1 MVSSDDPDA
10 SPPPPNTAPAGEP
23 VDPPASQSD
32 QTPSPSPRRH
42 SMPLAFPPL
51 FQRNASA
58 SLIHSTAE
66 GRPIPV
72 DDSTAADRTS
82 ALRELNSHFPSRHH
96 RYTKSTGAQSTTY
109 SQPVIVRTYP
119 GPRLDP
125 TSPRSQPGTS
135 RPASTNPSV
144 IHRIIPFVSDRSH
157 HSMLSLARS
166 KKSDEARLPP
176 VESFTFKSIMND
188 SHGNITADL
197 ERIAEICARSR
208 YSLSNQYEVHQ
219 APHGSGE
226 SFLASVSGAGGIK
239 SGPTLQAV
247 SSSDDE
253 RTLRRRRRRRS
264 VAVGTLETIMSSSR
278 SSDEDPSKKKSAAE
292 IADEVRGRAAAR
304 KSGDSSPVSASTG
317 EPVLKRR
324 MSFLPNVVVEGEVAD
339 SAGLVSE
346 PAQPKT
352 CTDFEVRGEESEE
365 KEVGLLA
372 SLSRLIWGGGAS
384 HAEGSLRELL
394 RSEGKGKGVER

>member
-1 MVSSDDPDA
+1 MVPPDPDT
-10 SPPPPNTAPAGEP
+10 SPAPSNLPPAGEP
-23 VDPPASQSD
+23 AEAPASQPD
-32 QTPSPSPRRH
+32 QTRGSPNRRH
-42 SMPLAFPPL
+42 SMPLTFPPL
-51 FQRNASA
+51 FQTNASA
-58 SLIHSTAE
+58 SLAHSTAE

-82 ALRELNSHFPSRHH
+82 ALRQLNSTFPSRH
-96 RYTKSTGAQSTTY
+96 RYAKSTGAQSTTY

-119 GPRLDP
+119 GPRPDP
-125 TSPRSQPGTS
+125 NSPRSQPGNTS

-144 IHRIIPFVSDRSH
+144 IHRMIPFVSDGPRH
-157 HSMLSLARS
+157 GMLSLARS
-166 KKSDEARLPP
+166 RKRDEARLPP

-188 SHGNITADL
+188 SHGNMAADL

-226 SFLASVSGAGGIK
+226 SFLASVSGTAK

-247 SSSDDE
+247 SSDDE
-253 RTLRRRRRRRS
+253 RSMKRRRRRRS

-278 SSDEDPSKKKSAAE
+278 SSDEVRDKKLSAAE

-304 KSGDSSPVSASTG
+304 KSGDSSPVSAG

-324 MSFLPNVVVEGEVAD
+324 MSTLANAVVEGESRD
-339 SAGLVSE
+339 SPALVSE
-346 PAQPKT
+346 PAQPET
-352 CTDFEVRGEESEE
+352 CTEYEMRGEEGEE
-365 KEVGLLA
+365 REGGFLA
-372 SLSRLIWGGGAS
+372 SLSSWIWGGESS

-394 RSEGKGKGVER
+394 RSVGKGKGVER